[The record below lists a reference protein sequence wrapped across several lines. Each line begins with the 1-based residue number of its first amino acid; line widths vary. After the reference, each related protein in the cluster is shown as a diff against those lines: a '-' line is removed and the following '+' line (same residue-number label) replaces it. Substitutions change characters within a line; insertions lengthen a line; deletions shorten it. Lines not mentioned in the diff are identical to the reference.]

1 MYAVIAT
8 GGKQYRVNKDD
19 VIDIERIEGDA
30 GKKISFDEVLV
41 VGEGDKIECGTPL
54 LKSAKVDAEIV
65 EQFRG
70 KKLVVF
76 KMKRRKGWR
85 RKQGHRQELTK
96 VKITKIGGAAKA
108 APKAEK
114 KAEKPAEEKATK
126 APAKETKAKA
136 EKAPAKKTA
145 AKKTEKKADKE

>member
-19 VIDIERIEGDA
+19 VIDIERIEGEA
-30 GKKISFDEVLV
+30 GQKISFDEVLV
-41 VGEGDKIECGTPL
+41 LGEGDKIECGNPL
-54 LKSAKVDAEIV
+54 IASAKVNAEIV

-108 APKAEK
+108 APKTEK
-114 KAEKPAEEKATK
+114 KAEKPAEAK
-126 APAKETKAKA
+126 APAKETKPKA

-145 AKKTEKKADKE
+145 EKKTEKKADKK

>member
-8 GGKQYRVNKDD
+8 GGKQYRIAKDD
-19 VIDIERIEGDA
+19 IIDIERTEGDV
-30 GKKISFDEVLV
+30 GKKVSFDEVLV
-41 VGEGDKIECGTPL
+41 LGEGDKIECGTPL
-54 LKSAKVDAEIV
+54 IKSAKVDAEIV
-65 EQFRG
+65 ELFRG

-96 VKITKIGGAAKA
+96 VKITKIGGATKA

-114 KAEKPAEEKATK
+114 AEKPAEDKAAK